1 MPTFAR
7 KALFVREPRSTEQP
21 ALDSA

>member
-1 MPTFAR
+1 MPAFAA
-7 KALFVREPRSTEQP
+7 KALFVREPRAREQP